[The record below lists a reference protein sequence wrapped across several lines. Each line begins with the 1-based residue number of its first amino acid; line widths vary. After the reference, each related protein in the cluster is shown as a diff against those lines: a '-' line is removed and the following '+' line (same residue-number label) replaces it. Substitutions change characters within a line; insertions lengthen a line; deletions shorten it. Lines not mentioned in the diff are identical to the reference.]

1 MNRTW
6 KKDFGSLVPALRAVH
21 CEVATTT
28 NGTLAATQE
37 NRGLK
42 LTKTAGKVGRYTLQ
56 LLGVG
61 NVNANAVKWINTI
74 VSVLGTSDAALTD
87 AKGVWQGDMRNENI
101 GTGTNAGT
109 IDIQFVDADSR
120 ADAEVA
126 DGSVLYVTLFI
137 SESNTT

>member
-37 NRGLK
+37 NKGLK
-42 LTKTAGKVGRYTLQ
+42 LTKTAGKVGRYTCQ

-61 NVNANAVKWINTI
+61 NVNADAVKWINAVVTL
-74 VSVLGTSDAALTD
+74 LGPDDAALTD
-87 AKGVWQGDMRNENI
+87 GKGVWQGDLRDEDI
-101 GTGTNAGT
+101 GTGAKDGT
-109 IDIQFVDADSR
+109 IEIQFVDADTR
-120 ADAEVA
+120 ADAEVQ
-126 DGSVLYVTLFI
+126 DGTVLYVTLFI
-137 SESNTT
+137 SESNTA

>member
-1 MNRTW
+1 MNRAW
-6 KKDFGSLVPALRAVH
+6 KKDVWTMVPALRFVH

-28 NGTLAATQE
+28 GGTLAATQE
-37 NRGLK
+37 SRGLK
-42 LTKTAGKVGRYTLQ
+42 LTKTGGKTGRYTCQ
-56 LLGVG
+56 LL
-61 NVNANAVKWINTI
+61 NAGGANTNAVKWINTI

-126 DGSVLYVTLFI
+126 DGSVLYVTLLV
-137 SESNTT
+137 SESNTS

>member
-1 MNRTW
+1 MNRVW
-6 KKDFGSLVPALRAVH
+6 KRDIASLIPALRFVH

-37 NRGLK
+37 QRGLK
-42 LTKTAGKVGRYTLQ
+42 ITKTVGKVGRYTLQ
-56 LLGVG
+56 LLGAG
-61 NVNANAVKWINTI
+61 GANANAVKWINTI
-74 VSVLGTSDAALTD
+74 VTVLGTSDAALTD

-126 DGSVLYVTLFI
+126 DGSVLYVTLLI
-137 SESNTT
+137 SESATS